1 MSVHSPDVGLILYL
15 DVLAQSALPDK
26 RPCHARN
33 RVPMPKVRL
42 WPILPR
48 GDQRKPTHFGRS
60 TCDLGKRGISK
71 VRKEAAADR
80 IHQELGRR

>member
-33 RVPMPKVRL
+33 RVPMPKDRFWLWIQPVDATPRL
-42 WPILPR
+42 
-48 GDQRKPTHFGRS
+48 
-60 TCDLGKRGISK
+60 
-71 VRKEAAADR
+71 
-80 IHQELGRR
+80 